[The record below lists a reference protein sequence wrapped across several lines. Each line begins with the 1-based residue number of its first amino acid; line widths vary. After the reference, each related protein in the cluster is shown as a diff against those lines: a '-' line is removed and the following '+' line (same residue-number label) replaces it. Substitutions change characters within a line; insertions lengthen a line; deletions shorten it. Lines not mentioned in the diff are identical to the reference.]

1 MMLVELSSAPA
12 AALPVAG
19 LKDHLRLGSGFADDG
34 LQDEVLE
41 AFLRAALASIEART
55 GKVLLEREFR
65 WNVTAWREVD
75 RQPLPLAPVSAVG
88 PVTQIDRNGTAVP
101 ASPQRYALEPDMQ
114 RPALIAVGATL
125 PCVPRGGRVDV
136 TLLAGYGP
144 EWSDLPPDLAQ
155 AVMLLAAH
163 FYEYRSDG
171 ALHGASMPFTV
182 TGLIERYRTV
192 RLFMGGR
199 T

>member
-1 MMLVELSSAPA
+1 
-12 AALPVAG
+12 
-19 LKDHLRLGSGFADDG
+19 
-34 LQDEVLE
+34 
-41 AFLRAALASIEART
+41 
-55 GKVLLEREFR
+55 
-65 WNVTAWREVD
+65 
-75 RQPLPLAPVSAVG
+75 
-88 PVTQIDRNGTAVP
+88 
-101 ASPQRYALEPDMQ
+101 
-114 RPALIAVGATL
+114 
-125 PCVPRGGRVDV
+125 V